1 MRKNIVLLIV
11 GLQLFGWGCS
21 NRNISQK
28 PEAKAKP
35 AQAQE
40 TSLEESKKIEFEFYF
55 IEGLKQMMIGST
67 ADAIQYFNNCLQIN
81 PKSAAVMYEL
91 AKIHV
96 MNGDYSSAR
105 LMLINAKSISP
116 DNKWYNQLLAQLYQN
131 NKEYNEA
138 SKIYT
143 ELISQNP
150 ENPENYYFKAI
161 NLTSAEKYDEAI
173 KTYNQIEAKFGFNEQ
188 INVARQQLYRASGKK
203 KEAYAEIEKL
213 IKQSP
218 STTEYYGIMADMYKL
233 DGDEE
238 KALEY
243 YNKILEIDPNNGFVH
258 FSLASFY
265 LQNKNLEK
273 TYEEAKTG
281 FANPDVEFETK
292 AQLYLM
298 LVNNPYEQKLTQQ
311 QIEELVDII
320 VKTHPSDS
328 RSYSIK
334 TDILIQQEKYK
345 EAREYLKKSLEI
357 DPNRYS
363 LWDQM
368 VFIDNQLLDWT
379 EMTNDSKKAIE
390 LFPTQPLLYMLNS
403 IALIQLK
410 QYKEALSSLET
421 GQNYLVDNKKIE
433 AQYEIYRAE
442 AHYNLNNYAE
452 AFTAFDKVLA
462 LEPDN
467 YMAMNNY
474 AYYLSVRGEQ
484 LEKAESMS
492 SKVVVANPDNS
503 TYLDTHAWVLF
514 KRKEY
519 RLAKHYMEIALNNGG
534 DVSDVIVEHYGDIL
548 FMLNDIEGAVAQ
560 WKKSKELGNP
570 SEILQQK
577 IDSKSYIEEKE

>member
-1 MRKNIVLLIV
+1 
-11 GLQLFGWGCS
+11 
-21 NRNISQK
+21 
-28 PEAKAKP
+28 
-35 AQAQE
+35 
-40 TSLEESKKIEFEFYF
+40 
-55 IEGLKQMMIGST
+55 
-67 ADAIQYFNNCLQIN
+67 
-81 PKSAAVMYEL
+81 
-91 AKIHV
+91 
-96 MNGDYSSAR
+96 
-105 LMLINAKSISP
+105 
-116 DNKWYNQLLAQLYQN
+116 
-131 NKEYNEA
+131 
-138 SKIYT
+138 
-143 ELISQNP
+143 
-150 ENPENYYFKAI
+150 
-161 NLTSAEKYDEAI
+161 
-173 KTYNQIEAKFGFNEQ
+173 
-188 INVARQQLYRASGKK
+188 
-203 KEAYAEIEKL
+203 
-213 IKQSP
+213 
-218 STTEYYGIMADMYKL
+218 
-233 DGDEE
+233 
-238 KALEY
+238 
-243 YNKILEIDPNNGFVH
+243 
-258 FSLASFY
+258 
-265 LQNKNLEK
+265 
-273 TYEEAKTG
+273 
-281 FANPDVEFETK
+281 
-292 AQLYLM
+292 
-298 LVNNPYEQKLTQQ
+298 
-311 QIEELVDII
+311 
-320 VKTHPSDS
+320 

-363 LWDQM
+363 LWEQL
-368 VFIDNQLLDWT
+368 VFIDNQLLDWP
-379 EMTNDSKKAIE
+379 EMTSDSKKAIE

-421 GQNYLVDNKKIE
+421 GQNYVVDNKKIE

>member
-21 NRNISQK
+21 NRNISPK
-28 PEAKAKP
+28 PEAKTKP
-35 AQAQE
+35 ARVQE
-40 TSLEESKKIEFEFYF
+40 TTLEESKKIEFEFYF

-67 ADAIQYFNNCLQIN
+67 TDAVQYFNNCLQIN

-105 LMLINAKSISP
+105 LMLINAKAINP

-131 NKEYNEA
+131 NKEYDEA
-138 SKIYT
+138 SKIYS
-143 ELISQNP
+143 ELINQNP
-150 ENPENYYFKAI
+150 ENPENYYLKAI
-161 NLTSAEKYDEAI
+161 NLTSADKYDEAV
-173 KTYNQIEAKFGFNEQ
+173 KTYNQIEVKFGFNEQ

-233 DGDEE
+233 DGDQE

-273 TYEEAKTG
+273 TYEEAKIG
-281 FANPDVEFETK
+281 FANPNVEFETK

-298 LVNNPYEQKLTQQ
+298 LVNNPYEKKLTQQ

-363 LWDQM
+363 LWEQL

-452 AFTAFDKVLA
+452 AFTAFDKVLT